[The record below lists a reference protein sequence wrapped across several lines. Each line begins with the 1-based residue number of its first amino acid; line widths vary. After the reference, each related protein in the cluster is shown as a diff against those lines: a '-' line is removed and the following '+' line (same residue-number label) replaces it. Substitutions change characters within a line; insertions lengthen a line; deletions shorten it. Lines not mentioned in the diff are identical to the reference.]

1 MNQRAW
7 IVVVL
12 CAVVAVVAL
21 LVLESHQMSDGLKRS
36 VGVVLLVGIAAL
48 SFVAVSNV
56 KSGKQNKE

>member
-1 MNQRAW
+1 MNRRAW

-48 SFVAVSNV
+48 SFFTVSNV